1 MTTTSATLHKADSA
15 ALRVV
20 AWLAAAAFAVTTVGL
35 IVTIAAILLGGE
47 TTVTGS
53 ASSLAPSAPV
63 VTALTGGPV
72 SAVAATVDVT
82 VHDAPPS
89 VRAPL
94 VAAAVTGALVPLSVS
109 AVIFFLGRQLA
120 QGRIRRQLGFGAA
133 FLAVATFA
141 SALFTPFLN
150 AVASTEALKLGP
162 AGADAPFSFAL
173 SGDDVALPT
182 LLLVLGAT
190 LFVSERLQKDTE
202 GLV

>member
-1 MTTTSATLHKADSA
+1 MTTASTTLHRADSA

-20 AWLAAAAFAVTTVGL
+20 AWLAAAAFAVTTIGL
-35 IVTIAAILLGGE
+35 IVAIATILLGGD

-63 VTALTGGPV
+63 VTSLTGGPV

-94 VAAAVTGALVPLSVS
+94 VAAAATGALVPLSVS

-120 QGRIRRQLGFGAA
+120 RGRIRRQLGFGAA

-150 AVASTEALKLGP
+150 AIASTEALKLGP

-173 SGDDVALPT
+173 SSHDVALPA
-182 LLLVLGAT
+182 LLLMLGT
-190 LFVSERLQKDTE
+190 ILFVSERLQKDTE

>member
-1 MTTTSATLHKADSA
+1 MTTVSTTLHTADSA

-20 AWLAAAAFAVTTVGL
+20 AWMAATAFAITTVGL
-35 IVTIAAILLGGE
+35 IVAIATILLGGE

-53 ASSLAPSAPV
+53 AGSPGSSAPAL
-63 VTALTGGPV
+63 TALTGGPV

-82 VHDAPPS
+82 VHDAPAS

-94 VAAAVTGALVPLSVS
+94 VAAAATGAFTPLSVS

-120 QGRIRRQLGFGAA
+120 RGRFRRQLGFGAA

-150 AVASTEALKLGP
+150 AIASTEALKLGP
-162 AGADAPFSFAL
+162 AGADAPFSFTP

-182 LLLVLGAT
+182 MLLMLGAI
-190 LFVSERLQKDTE
+190 LFVSERLQKETE